1 MKTLEFE
8 NQKPIGESLITN
20 YNTQNQFDNNPKK
33 MIKLIRLPFDRRP
46 TNKTQSLNTSK
57 LQSLSTPQP
66 K

>member
-33 MIKLIRLPFDRRP
+33 MIKLLFNRRSRD
-46 TNKTQSLNTSK
+46 KTQGLNTS
-57 LQSLSTPQP
+57 QAN
-66 K
+66 